1 MSSSPLYED
10 AVMIVLGCDVGALA
24 TKTVI
29 IKDGTLLGWDI
40 TPNEG
45 RLGQVAE
52 ESLARVLK
60 ATGINQEDISFWSGT
75 GWGNKY
81 IPYPHRTESLINC
94 LARGA
99 RWLWP
104 SVRTVVDIGGLTT
117 TVINLKEQGGVLEYR
132 NNDRCA
138 SGTGFF
144 IELAAQALELPLNE
158 LDSTAGR
165 AKGRAHIGAQCAVF
179 GESEIISH
187 VNDGVEPPEIVAGLA
202 YAVGLG
208 AATMVRRVGI
218 VLDILMTGGVAKL
231 QSVIRALEENLERAT
246 CLAACDPQIVAAI
259 GAALAGAELNQNQ
272 VESDR

>member
-1 MSSSPLYED
+1 MSSSPLYKD

-29 IKDGTLLGWDI
+29 IKDDSLMGWDI

-45 RLGQVAE
+45 RLGNVAE
-52 ESLARVLK
+52 ESLAKVLQI
-60 ATGINQEDISFWSGT
+60 TGLNLEEISACCGT
-75 GWGNKY
+75 GWGKKY

-99 RWLWP
+99 RWVRP

-117 TVINLKEQGGVLEYR
+117 TVIHLKERGGILEYR

-144 IELAAQALELPLNE
+144 IELAAQALELRLDE
-158 LDSTAGR
+158 LDPTARKAG
-165 AKGRAHIGAQCAVF
+165 KRAHIGAQCAVF

-187 VNDGVEPPEIVAGLA
+187 VNDGVEPSEIVAGLT

-208 AATMVRRVGI
+208 AATLVRRLGVI
-218 VLDILMTGGVAKL
+218 KDILLTGGVAKID
-231 QSVIRALEENLERAT
+231 SVIRSLEENLGTET
-246 CLAACDPQIVAAI
+246 CLPAGDPQIVAAI
-259 GAALAGAELNQNQ
+259 GAALAGAEPKPNQ
-272 VESDR
+272 VDAD

>member
-1 MSSSPLYED
+1 
-10 AVMIVLGCDVGALA
+10 MIVLGCDVGALA

-29 IKDGTLLGWDI
+29 LNDGSLLGWDI

-60 ATGINQEDISFWSGT
+60 ATGLDQEEITSFSGT
-75 GWGNKY
+75 GWGKKY

-99 RWLWP
+99 RWVRP

-117 TVINLKEQGGVLEYR
+117 TVILLKEQGGVLEYR

-144 IELAAQALELPLNE
+144 IELAAQALELPLDE
-158 LDSTAGR
+158 LDPAAGR
-165 AKGRAHIGAQCAVF
+165 AQKRAHIGAQCAVF

-187 VNDGVEPPEIVAGLA
+187 VNDGVEPSEIVAGLT

-208 AATMVRRVGI
+208 AATLVRRVGI
-218 VLDILMTGGVAKL
+218 MPEILVTGGVAKFK
-231 QSVIRALEENLERAT
+231 SVIRSLEENLETET
-246 CLAACDPQIVAAI
+246 CLVACDPQIVVAI
-259 GAALAGAELNQNQ
+259 GAALAGAEFK
-272 VESDR
+272 